1 MAQNAKLRDAASAKK
16 DEFYTQYNDIEA
28 EMNAYVEYNPD
39 VFKGKTILLPC
50 DDVKAGFNLTHL
62 AG

>member
-28 EMNAYVEYNPD
+28 EMNAYV
-39 VFKGKTILLPC
+39 
-50 DDVKAGFNLTHL
+50 VKAGFNLTHL